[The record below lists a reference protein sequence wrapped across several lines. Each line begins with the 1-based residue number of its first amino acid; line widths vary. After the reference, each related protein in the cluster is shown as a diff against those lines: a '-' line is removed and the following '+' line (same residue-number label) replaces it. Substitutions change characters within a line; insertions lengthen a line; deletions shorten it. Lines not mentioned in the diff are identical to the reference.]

1 MTFNIMDVSNSCCR
15 SSIASGE
22 NDMRPALA
30 DRWSLIP
37 FAAAGVRSA
46 TVSVCFPTTVTGVL
60 LVLLEIA
67 FRSCPADPF
76 AAGRGRRVPCG
87 FIVLLDVLGG
97 PGQCL
102 RRRASRLVLCL
113 GSTCPRLC
121 ARARVLP
128 LSGAH
133 YILMNFGWLV
143 RDARVTLTHAIKA
156 NPSRG

>member
-1 MTFNIMDVSNSCCR
+1 MTFNIIDVSNSCCR

-30 DRWSLIP
+30 DRRSLIP

-46 TVSVCFPTTVTGVL
+46 TISVCFPTTVTGGL
-60 LVLLEIA
+60 LVLLEIE

-76 AAGRGRRVPCG
+76 AAGRGRWSVRLYRL
-87 FIVLLDVLGG
+87 LLDVLGR
-97 PGQCL
+97 PGQFL

-121 ARARVLP
+121 ACARVLP

-143 RDARVTLTHAIKA
+143 RDARITLTHAIKA